1 MVSKKQKAL
10 PTDIDERNKYGIPY
24 CYAKMLAKINKI
36 KMERRKI
43 DRHLLPNS
51 LATNLNNLLLRMVLF
66 KVWLIALF

>member
-10 PTDIDERNKYGIPY
+10 PTDIDERNKNGIPY
-24 CYAKMLAKINKI
+24 CYAKMLAKIKKI

-43 DRHLLPNS
+43 DRYLLPNS